1 MNQFTAHDP
10 MNAFAIVVLRILMIF
25 SAVMVALGGLMIYQA
40 SLGAMNDWDFSIQ
53 TDFIEYFPESGS
65 SFWLMLFFTVPTF
78 GFLVGFFLF
87 AWLEKRIRM
96 ES

>member
-1 MNQFTAHDP
+1 MNQFTTHDP
-10 MNAFAIVVLRILMIF
+10 IKAFAIVVLRILMIF

-40 SLGAMNDWDFSIQ
+40 SLGTMNDWYLSIQ
-53 TDFIEYFPESGS
+53 TDFIEYFPETGN

-87 AWLEKRIRM
+87 AWLEKRIRT